1 MGLWANIARALKF
14 IPGILIMLAIA
25 VFAKGAEDFGCSWW
39 RGVETYLALDPVV
52 RKWALDI
59 LHLNHVLICIIVGM
73 LIRNT
78 LDIPAWAL
86 PGIRTSRLF
95 IKVGVIF
102 LGSLYSIAE
111 LANIGTSA
119 LMIILG
125 FVFATLLFTLWLGQ
139 KLGMDSASASVL
151 AAGLA
156 ICGVSA
162 VVATAPAVRARTT
175 EVVYSIATVLSF
187 GVIFLFT
194 FPAIGTL
201 LGLSPYQFGAW
212 AGTAILNTGQVLAA
226 SLAFDPG
233 TVAQPSVSLK
243 IGQIFNLARVLFLPF
258 VVLLVAIL
266 YSREQVDEY
275 DIKTGF
281 WSRFPTFVLGFLAMV
296 FLTSFGLLGP
306 TDPPSRELLFIR
318 NLYSWFFAIGLAG
331 LGMQISFAEL
341 RKAGGKPLLVGTVV
355 ALLKAVTALAVVTLV
370 IS

>member
-1 MGLWANIARALKF
+1 LGLRGNIFKF
-14 IPGILIMLAIA
+14 IPGIVIMAAIA
-25 VFAKGAEDFGCSWW
+25 IFARGGADFGCPWW
-39 RGVETYLALDPVV
+39 RGIETYLASDPVV
-52 RKWALDI
+52 KKWTLDT
-59 LHLNHVLICIIVGM
+59 LHLNYILICIIVGM
-73 LIRNT
+73 LIKNT
-78 LDIPAWAL
+78 VNIPNWAL

-102 LGSLYSIAE
+102 LGSLYSITE
-111 LANIGTSA
+111 LANLGINAVT
-119 LMIILG
+119 IILA
-125 FVFATLLFTLWLGQ
+125 FVFATLLFSLWLGQ

-187 GVIFLFT
+187 GVISLFI

-201 LGLSPYQFGAW
+201 LGLSPHQFGAW

-226 SLAFDPG
+226 ALAFDPG
-233 TVAQPSVSLK
+233 TVAHPSVSLK
-243 IGQIFNLARVLFLPF
+243 TGQIFNLARVLLLPF
-258 VVLLVAIL
+258 VVLVIAIL
-266 YSREQVDEY
+266 YSREQADEY

-281 WSRFPTFVLGFLAMV
+281 LNRFPIFVLGFLAMV

-331 LGMQISFAEL
+331 LGMQISFTEL
-341 RKAGGKPLLVGTVV
+341 RKAGGKPLLIGAVV
-355 ALLKAVTALAVVTLV
+355 ALLKAVAALVVVTVL
-370 IS
+370 IRP